1 MTHRGIHVD
10 GRTVLSPNPGPA
22 PTLQWLPVDR
32 LVIDEAYQRPLL
44 AGNWKAIEKIAAN
57 FQWSRFSPVLVAPVT
72 EGLFAVIDGQHRVHA
87 ALICGMDAVPAMVVQ
102 VGIEEQS
109 RAFAWVNSQSIR
121 VSVFHIFKAAF
132 SAGDDWAV
140 RADAAVSAAGCR
152 LMRGNASSSLKKPG
166 EVYAIGLIR
175 QLIEAGHDRAITA
188 GLAALRA
195 VPALDRPVV
204 YTDFI
209 LRPWINAVAAS
220 HCPAH
225 DVLVRA
231 LELRNPFKVIEA
243 AQASLD
249 RSVPQAVKA
258 REALRQMIAR
268 AEVSGADAA

>member
-1 MTHRGIHVD
+1 MTHRGIHIDARSVA
-10 GRTVLSPNPGPA
+10 TPNPGPA
-22 PTLQWLPVDR
+22 PMLQWLAVDR
-32 LVIDEAYQRPLL
+32 LVIDDAYQRPLG

-57 FQWSRFSPVLVAPVT
+57 FQWSRFSPVLVAPVAG
-72 EGLFAVIDGQHRVHA
+72 GLFAVIDGQHRVHA
-87 ALICGMDAVPAMVVQ
+87 AAICGITEVPAMVVQ

-140 RADAAVSAAGCR
+140 RADAAVSGGGCR
-152 LMRGNASSSLKKPG
+152 LMRANASSSLKKPG
-166 EVYAIGLIR
+166 EVYAIGMIR
-175 QLIEAGHDRAITA
+175 SLIEAGHDRAITA
-188 GLAALRA
+188 ALAALRA

-204 YTDFI
+204 YSDFL

-231 LELRNPFKVIEA
+231 LELRSPFKVIER

-258 REALRQMIAR
+258 REALRRLI
-268 AEVSGADAA
+268 ADASEGAA